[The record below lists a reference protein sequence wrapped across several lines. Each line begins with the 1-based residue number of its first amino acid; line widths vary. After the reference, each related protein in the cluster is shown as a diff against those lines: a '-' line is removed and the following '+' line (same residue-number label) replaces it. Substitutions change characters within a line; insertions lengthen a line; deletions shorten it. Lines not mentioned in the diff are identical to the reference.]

1 MYTTTLHPPRTIY
14 EVWENLPEGTSCQLI
29 NNNLVKSPAP
39 LDVHQFILN
48 EINIELS
55 LYLRKKNIGQIRIAP
70 YDVHFSK
77 RNIFQP
83 DLIFIANS
91 NLHLIEPKG
100 LVGVP
105 DLVIEVLSPGTTD
118 NDEGEKKDI
127 YEQYGVQEYYIVNP
141 ETKNV
146 QGFILTDKIFTPLFE
161 TTGVIHSELL
171 QTMILF

>member
-1 MYTTTLHPPRTIY
+1 MNTTTLHPPKTIY

-29 NNNLVKSPAP
+29 NNNLVMSPAP

-48 EINIELS
+48 KINIELS

-70 YDVHFSK
+70 YDVHFSM

-105 DLVIEVLSPGTTD
+105 DLVIEVLSPGTAHK
-118 NDEGEKKDI
+118 DEGEKKDI
-127 YEQYGVQEYYIVNP
+127 YEQYGVREYYIVHP

-146 QGFILTDKIFTPLFE
+146 QSFILKGKVFVALDK

-171 QTMILF
+171 ETTVAF

>member
-1 MYTTTLHPPRTIY
+1 MNTALHPPKTIY
-14 EVWENLPEGTSCQLI
+14 EVWESLPEGTLCQLI
-29 NNNLVKSPAP
+29 NNNLVMSPAP
-39 LDVHQFILN
+39 LDVQQFILN

-70 YDVHFSK
+70 YNVHFSK

-91 NLHLIEPKG
+91 NLHLIESKG

-105 DLVIEVLSPGTTD
+105 DLVIEVLSPGTAHK
-118 NDEGEKKDI
+118 DEGEKKDI

-141 ETKNV
+141 EIKSV
-146 QGFILTDKIFTPLFE
+146 QGFVLKDKIFVALDE
-161 TTGVIHSELL
+161 TTGLIHSELL
-171 QTMILF
+171 QTKVEF